1 MPALDSEQHGTGT
14 TPAVAHFYNTLR
26 SGALSAAA
34 LAHGDANIGQ
44 ECVLTPEEILTFARR
59 AGITAGTSV
68 LDIGSGTGGPACYLA
83 QQLGCRI
90 LGVDISEVGHTQA
103 LARVR
108 AAALGHLVQF
118 QCGDIATLT
127 LPEAAFDVILGLD
140 AWCHIPQRARL
151 LQRCTTLL
159 RPLGRIAFYDHVMCQ
174 PIPTEEYQRFCRLW
188 RFPGIETPQGYRAVL
203 QAAGFRILAHDVTS
217 VYTVRFYTR
226 LLTLYTERRTEF
238 EAMRGPARYQEGL
251 ERLQMSQR
259 LASSG
264 LLGQLACIAEQPGEQ
279 DRRLQHPV
287 QDLQKTDQPQQ
298 GDVQ

>member
-1 MPALDSEQHGTGT
+1 MPEHDREQHVTDT
-14 TPAVAHFYNTLR
+14 HRAVAHFYDTLR

-44 ECVLTPEEILTFARR
+44 ECLLTPEEILDFAHR

-90 LGVDISEVGHTQA
+90 LGVDISAVGHAQA
-103 LARVR
+103 LARAR
-108 AAALGHLVQF
+108 AAALNHLVQF

-140 AWCHIPQRARL
+140 AWCHIPQRAL
-151 LQRCTTLL
+151 FLQQCETLL
-159 RPLGRIAFYDHVMCQ
+159 RPLGRLAFYDHVVCQ
-174 PIPTEEYQRFCRLW
+174 PMPAEEYEHFCRLW
-188 RFPGIETPQGYRAVL
+188 WFPGLETPQSYREAL
-203 QAAGFRILAHDVTS
+203 QAAGFRVLAHDVTS
-217 VYTVRFYTR
+217 AYAVRFYTR

-251 ERLQMSQR
+251 ERLQMS
-259 LASSG
+259 
-264 LLGQLACIAEQPGEQ
+264 
-279 DRRLQHPV
+279 
-287 QDLQKTDQPQQ
+287 
-298 GDVQ
+298 